1 LYADWVKELTV
12 DPNAKAADAVP
23 GELQEASDDPLNT
36 DEESVWREW
45 HVDEELRH
53 EIRKDV
59 DRTLPD
65 YAFFNR
71 EQSLGRLHHAA
82 ISRVL
87 FIYAKLNPGIRYV
100 QGMNEILAPIY
111 FVFCKEQAEPT
122 TEALDFIEADAFFCF
137 TNLMAEVRDHFCS
150 KLDHTEIG
158 IQHKVKEMERLI
170 ARKDGELGR
179 MLQKLKVSPTFYG
192 FRWITLLMTQEFDL
206 PDVMRLWDS
215 LLTDSSRFAFLSY
228 FCAAMVL
235 SIRDDLIEK
244 SDFAFCVKALQK
256 FEGRV
261 PLEQLL
267 RGAYDIYA
275 QDHPA
280 STRR

>member
-1 LYADWVKELTV
+1 V
-12 DPNAKAADAVP
+12 
-23 GELQEASDDPLNT
+23 DDPLGLDHPLST
-36 DEESVWREW
+36 DQRSVWREW
-45 HVDEELRH
+45 HADEELRQ

-65 YAFFNR
+65 YSFFNR
-71 EQSLGRLHHAA
+71 EQPLGRLHHAA

-100 QGMNEILAPIY
+100 QGMNEVLAPIY
-111 FVFCKEQAEPT
+111 FVFCKEVPDPDA
-122 TEALDFIEADAFFCF
+122 EALEAIEADAFFCF
-137 TNLMAEVRDHFCS
+137 TNLMAECRDHFCS
-150 KLDHTEIG
+150 KLDHTAVG

-170 ARKDGELGR
+170 GNKDPELGR
-179 MLQKLKVSPTFYG
+179 LLQRLRVSPTFYG

-215 LLTDSSRFAFLSY
+215 LLTDRQRFGFLTY
-228 FCAAMVL
+228 FCAAVVL
-235 SIRDDLIEK
+235 SIRDELIEHN
-244 SDFAFCVKALQK
+244 DFAFCVKALQR
-256 FEGRV
+256 FDGRV
-261 PLEQLL
+261 PLEKLL
-267 RGAYDIYA
+267 AGAYDIYE